1 MSLLQPVRHS
11 GAIRD
16 RIGIYIDGPNLY
28 GGTRRLTGDGGLDI
42 PALVRSIASGR
53 EIADVCF
60 WTGVLN
66 QAYGAEAY
74 ARQRRFFA
82 AIEQQLPNARIGRAN
97 IRDRGDRQVEKGVDV
112 GIALDLVMGAYEDR
126 WDVGIV
132 VSGDGDLAR
141 AGHLVTEM
149 GKRFEVVCC
158 ARTLGRLLR
167 AEAHRITVLYA
178 DDLRAF
184 QR

>member
-1 MSLLQPVRHS
+1 MSVLQTGGDS
-11 GAIRD
+11 GAMVD
-16 RIGIYIDGPNLY
+16 RVGIYIDGPNLY
-28 GGTRRLTGDGGLDI
+28 GGARRLTGDGGLDI
-42 PALVRSIASGR
+42 PALVRSIAGGR
-53 EIADVCF
+53 EIADVRF

-66 QAYGAEAY
+66 QAYGADAY

-82 AIEQQLPNARIGRAN
+82 AIEQQLPNARIGRAS
-97 IRDRGDRQVEKGVDV
+97 IRDRGGRQVEKGVDV
-112 GIALDLVMGAYEDR
+112 GVALDLVMGAYEDR

-141 AGHLVTEM
+141 AGHLVAEM
-149 GKRFEVVCC
+149 GKKFEVVCC
-158 ARTLGRLLR
+158 ARTLSGLLR
-167 AEAHRITVLYA
+167 AEAHRTTVLHA